1 MIESGIECRRFVNEV
16 NTSPLRRLREVKPES
31 QIGYAIVSGRRRERT
46 LIERSHGGER
56 RDQEERPGDPG
67 DSLSSQTDC
76 CHGYLRR
83 KPFMNALGDT
93 QRV

>member
-1 MIESGIECRRFVNEV
+1 MNEV
-16 NTSPLRRLREVKPES
+16 NTSPLRRLREMKPES
-31 QIGYAIVSGRRRERT
+31 QIGHALVTGQRRERV

-56 RDQEERPGDPG
+56 RDQEERPDDPG
-67 DSLSSQTDC
+67 DSLPSLTDC